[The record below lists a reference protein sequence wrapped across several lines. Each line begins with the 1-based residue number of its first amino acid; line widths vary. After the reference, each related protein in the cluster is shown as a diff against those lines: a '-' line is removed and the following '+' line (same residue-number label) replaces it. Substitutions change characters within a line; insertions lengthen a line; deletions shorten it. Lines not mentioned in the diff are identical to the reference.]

1 MKRSPE
7 LKFNTPK
14 EWVDAVLND
23 FDSFLQDHADCERKA
38 SAMAMSLVYKCPDKV
53 KIIPLLIETALEEME
68 HFKQVYDV
76 MHLRGIRLKHET
88 EKDPYIEALMKLLRT
103 PSRQRLL
110 DRFLLASI
118 IECRGTERFRMVEEA
133 LEDSPLKKFYKMLW
147 ASEAKHGN
155 IFVEMA
161 LEYYPEEEVFK
172 RMDELVTAEAEICS
186 RLPVRPAL
194 H

>member
-1 MKRSPE
+1 MKLSPE
-7 LKFNTPK
+7 LKFETPK
-14 EWVDAVLND
+14 EWVQAVMDD

-53 KIIPLLIETALEEME
+53 KIIPMLIETALEEME
-68 HFKQVYDV
+68 HFRQVYDV
-76 MHLRGIRLKHET
+76 MHERGIQLKHET

-103 PSRQRLL
+103 PSHQRLL

-133 LEDSPLKKFYKMLW
+133 LEESPLKRFYKMLW
-147 ASEAKHGN
+147 ASEAKHGH

-161 LEYYPEEEVFK
+161 LEYYPKEEVYK
-172 RMDELVTAEAEICS
+172 RLDELVTAEAEICS
-186 RLPVRPAL
+186 RLPVRSAL

>member
-1 MKRSPE
+1 MKLSPE
-7 LKFNTPK
+7 LKFNTPQ
-14 EWVDAVLND
+14 EWVNAVMND

-53 KIIPLLIETALEEME
+53 KIIPMLIETALEEME

-76 MHLRGIRLKHET
+76 MHERGIRLKHEA
-88 EKDPYIEALMKLLRT
+88 ERDPYIEALMKLMRT
-103 PSRQRLL
+103 PSGQRLL

-161 LEYYPEEEVFK
+161 LEYYPKEEVYK
-172 RMDELVTAEAEICS
+172 RLDELVGDEADICS
-186 RLPVRPAL
+186 NLPLRAAL

>member
-1 MKRSPE
+1 MKLSPE
-7 LKFNTPK
+7 LKFNTPRA
-14 EWVDAVLND
+14 WVEAVMTD
-23 FDSFLQDHADCERKA
+23 FNAFLQDHADCERKA

-68 HFKQVYDV
+68 HFKQVYEL
-76 MHLRGIRLKHET
+76 MHERGIRLKHEA

-103 PSRQRLL
+103 PSHQRLL

-118 IECRGTERFRMVEEA
+118 IECRGTERFRLVEEA
-133 LEDSPLKKFYKMLW
+133 LSDPMLKRFYKMLW

-161 LEYYPEEEVFK
+161 LEYYPDEEVYK
-172 RMDELVTAEAEICS
+172 RLDELVTAEAEICS
-186 RLPVRPAL
+186 RLPFRSAL